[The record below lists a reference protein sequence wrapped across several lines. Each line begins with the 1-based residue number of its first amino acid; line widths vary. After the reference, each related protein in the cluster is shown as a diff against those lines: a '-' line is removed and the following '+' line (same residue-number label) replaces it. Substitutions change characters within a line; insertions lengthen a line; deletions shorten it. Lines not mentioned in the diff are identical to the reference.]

1 MRFLALL
8 LLGPWLLVLGWAYW
22 AWPKSLARTYL
33 RRAFDALMLLLAA
46 VAAIALARW
55 GYDSFAGTPVEALGR
70 HSGGIWQH
78 VAPALYAYGGF
89 VAVLL
94 VALALRYWLW
104 AGTGAKGGHRD

>member
-22 AWPKSLARTYL
+22 AWPKSLTRTRW
-33 RRAFDALMLLLAA
+33 RRGFDALALLLAA
-46 VAAIALARW
+46 AAAITLARW
-55 GYDSFAGTPVEALGR
+55 GYDSFVATPVEALGR

-89 VAVLL
+89 AAVLL
-94 VALALRYWLW
+94 IALGLRHWLW
-104 AGTGAKGGHRD
+104 AGSGTKGEPRI

>member
-22 AWPKSLARTYL
+22 AWPKSLARTRW
-33 RRAFDALMLLLAA
+33 RRCFDALALLLAA

-55 GYDSFAGTPVEALGR
+55 GYDSFVATPVEALGR

-89 VAVLL
+89 AAVLL
-94 VALALRYWLW
+94 IALVLRHWLW
-104 AGTGAKGGHRD
+104 ARPGTKGKRQR